1 MNVSDI
7 LILAAVVLALGAA
20 VLSIRRRKKAGKGC
34 CGGSC
39 GSCSLCG
46 LCGKKPEDPA

>member
-34 CGGSC
+34 CGSC
-39 GSCSLCG
+39 EGCNLCRT
-46 LCGKKPEDPA
+46 KPDKQA